1 MNKMYFKIEK
11 IKNKYIKDLWIL
23 RNNRQT
29 RKNSID
35 VSPITLSSH
44 LKWFKNLDKTI
55 NKIFIALDIGN
66 KNVVGY
72 VRFKIMK
79 SNANVSIALFKKYQK
94 RGLSKEILSACENK
108 VKTNYFTAKVR
119 YNNISSVALFSSL
132 NYKTLN
138 KNNGFLIMKKKKNNS
153 SKYLKIIKQIENV
166 RKKNNSNWMDILR
179 IAFKNSPEDAARI
192 MGEIY
197 AQDKKIGLLSK
208 KLSK

>member
-44 LKWFKNLDKTI
+44 LKWFKNLDKTN
-55 NKIFIALDIGN
+55 NKIFIALDVGN

-79 SNANVSIALFKKYQK
+79 SNADVSIALFKKYQK
-94 RGLSKEILSACENK
+94 RGLSKEILFACENK

-138 KNNGFLIMKKKKNNS
+138 KNNFFLIMKKKKITPAN
-153 SKYLKIIKQIENV
+153 I
-166 RKKNNSNWMDILR
+166 
-179 IAFKNSPEDAARI
+179 
-192 MGEIY
+192 
-197 AQDKKIGLLSK
+197 
-208 KLSK
+208 

>member
-11 IKNKYIKDLWIL
+11 IKNKHIRDLWML

-44 LKWFKNLDKTI
+44 LKWFKNLDKTN
-55 NKIFIALDIGN
+55 NKIFIALDVRN

-79 SNANVSIALFKKYQK
+79 SNADVSIALFKKYQK
-94 RGLSKEILSACENK
+94 RGLSKEILFACENK

-119 YNNISSVALFSSL
+119 
-132 NYKTLN
+132 
-138 KNNGFLIMKKKKNNS
+138 
-153 SKYLKIIKQIENV
+153 
-166 RKKNNSNWMDILR
+166 
-179 IAFKNSPEDAARI
+179 
-192 MGEIY
+192 
-197 AQDKKIGLLSK
+197 
-208 KLSK
+208 